1 MVSVP
6 VLVVFAVAAV
16 VGFAGSK
23 LVGCIFDMGNPGI
36 SAGTAGIAHSDI
48 GLGTPGTAHS
58 DIGPGTA
65 GTVRFGI
72 GPDTS
77 GIVRF
82 RTDPGIYSDI
92 DLGRCWVVHTA
103 QDRSIVVVD
112 MMAGS
117 GIAQAEGNFA
127 AYTLPAEAS
136 IGPILVGQVGRPSPS
151 PMEYKLEAAPVRP
164 PPVLGSFLSFWNRH
178 PLLR

>member
-6 VLVVFAVAAV
+6 VLVVVAVAAV

-23 LVGCIFDMGNPGI
+23 LVGCIVDMGNPGI
-36 SAGTAGIAHSDI
+36 SAGTAGTARSDI

-58 DIGPGTA
+58 DIGPRTA
-65 GTVRFGI
+65 GTVRFDI

-77 GIVRF
+77 DIVRSH
-82 RTDPGIYSDI
+82 TDFGTYSDI
-92 DLGRCWVVHTA
+92 DLGRCWVMYTA
-103 QDRSIVVVD
+103 QDHSIVVVD

-117 GIAQAEGNFA
+117 GIAQAERNSA
-127 AYTLPAEAS
+127 ACTLPAEAS
-136 IGPILVGQVGRPSPS
+136 TGPNLVGQIGRPSRS
-151 PMEYKLEAAPVRP
+151 PMGYKLEAAPVRP
-164 PPVLGSFLSFWNRH
+164 PPGLGSFLSFWNRH